1 MAPSGAQAGPRE
13 YLVPGGE
20 RGEKVDEGDNW
31 KFGQVGDKVATTGQT
46 VHEGDKREPDGPV
59 VETSSPSN
67 SNDKGLLSWF
77 RQELKNNITQ
87 KTN

>member
-1 MAPSGAQAGPRE
+1 MASSGAQAGPRE
-13 YLVPGGE
+13 YLGSGSE

-31 KFGQVGDKVATTGQT
+31 KIGQVRDKIPTTGQI
-46 VHEGDKREPDGPV
+46 VQEGDKREPDGPV